1 MTNNGHEINSADAR
15 RRQIRVMQVLF
26 AGAAT
31 VATLALFSAGPGN
44 ADNAVAS
51 GPAPVAATSGPQ
63 SPQAAPIGSGA
74 AGNII
79 AVNDDDND
87 NPSSGD
93 IFTQNA
99 QDQSTANG
107 AGT

>member
-1 MTNNGHEINSADAR
+1 
-15 RRQIRVMQVLF
+15 MQLIF

-31 VATLALFSAGPGN
+31 VATLALFGAGSSSPQT
-44 ADNAVAS
+44 AVA
-51 GPAPVAATSGPQ
+51 TRPQ
-63 SPQAAPIGSGA
+63 SAQTAPGA
-74 AGNII
+74 AGDVVIDVDDGG
-79 AVNDDDND
+79 VNDNGQT
-87 NPSSGD
+87 SGD

>member
-1 MTNNGHEINSADAR
+1 MTNIGHHTNSADAR
-15 RRQIRVMQVLF
+15 RRQIRLMQVLF

-31 VATLALFSAGPGN
+31 VATLALFSAGPSDTTN
-44 ADNAVAS
+44 VVAS
-51 GPAPVAATSGPQ
+51 GPPPATVTGPQ
-63 SPQAAPIGSGA
+63 LPQAAPIASGA

-79 AVNDDDND
+79 AVDDDT

>member
-1 MTNNGHEINSADAR
+1 
-15 RRQIRVMQVLF
+15 MQLIF

-31 VATLALFSAGPGN
+31 VATLALFSAGPSDT
-44 ADNAVAS
+44 DNAVAS
-51 GPAPVAATSGPQ
+51 GPTPAQPALIEPS
-63 SPQAAPIGSGA
+63 
-74 AGNII
+74 AGRII
-79 AVNDDDND
+79 AVNDDDVN
-87 NPSSGD
+87 NPSDGD